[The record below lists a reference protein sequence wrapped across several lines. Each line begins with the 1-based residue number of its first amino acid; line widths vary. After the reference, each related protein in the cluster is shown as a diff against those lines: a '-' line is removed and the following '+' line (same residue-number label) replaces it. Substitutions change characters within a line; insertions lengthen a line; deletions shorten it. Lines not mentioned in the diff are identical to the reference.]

1 LEKAETLFNQIENF
15 EELAEVF
22 LVLGKLYYVIG
33 FRDKLDDTVQKFEEN
48 LKRNKLPERHNLN
61 LKFLSIL
68 LTSTDDIKIK
78 LEDLKAVR
86 DEYINYDDKSCYIDC
101 VSLILKKLILDE
113 KFNDAL
119 AEINQKYFLDL
130 CSQNSILE
138 AEREYFLGIISQ
150 SYASDNLLPPL
161 EHFEKA
167 FTLVKDES
175 VSEITWKILLA
186 ISELYIER
194 GNLSKAKAF
203 TIYGKELIYFIAE
216 NIESPRLRAAYLK
229 QQDRLEAIQ
238 KFESFY

>member
-1 LEKAETLFNQIENF
+1 
-15 EELAEVF
+15 
-22 LVLGKLYYVIG
+22 
-33 FRDKLDDTVQKFEEN
+33 
-48 LKRNKLPERHNLN
+48 
-61 LKFLSIL
+61 
-68 LTSTDDIKIK
+68 
-78 LEDLKAVR
+78 
-86 DEYINYDDKSCYIDC
+86 
-101 VSLILKKLILDE
+101 LILDE